1 MHAYLSFLLYI
12 SAYIT
17 LTALA
22 ITAENSFWLH
32 STSFP
37 LNVQQAVKSYLKSSA
52 SHSVSNQIQ
61 TAFQAQLSEFS
72 DITQESQIAFP
83 LSQIINNNLL
93 CMYRPAFY
101 HA

>member
-1 MHAYLSFLLYI
+1 MHIFLFCFYI

-37 LNVQQAVKSYLKSSA
+37 LNVRQAVKTYLKSSA
-52 SHSVSNQIQ
+52 SHSVSTQIQ
-61 TAFQAQLSEFS
+61 TAFQALSSEFL
-72 DITQESQIAFP
+72 DITQESQIAFS

-93 CMYRPAFY
+93 RMY
-101 HA
+101 